1 MKKLLILLFVLA
13 FIFPSEMNAQRRK
26 SKGKKAASATK
37 PKPKSKTKK
46 YSDFVKKDT
55 KTDEGLFKVHENDGK
70 YFYEIPKNLLG
81 KEMLLVSRIKELP
94 SNFGGGYVNA
104 GSKTNEQVVIW
115 EQFKKKIL
123 LKIKSYNA
131 IANDSLPI
139 YKSVKS
145 NNLEP
150 ILYAFDIKTQSK
162 DSTAVLIDVTKFF
175 SSDVK
180 AISGIDSRA
189 RTQYKVRRL
198 DTKRS
203 FINTIKSYPKNIEV
217 VQDFTFEASKPPS
230 NRNAG
235 TISIRMNQSM
245 ILLPEKPMMP
255 RLFDK
260 RVGYFTVGTVDY
272 NSEKLKADSK
282 RYIRRWRLE
291 PKDKEAYA
299 RGELVEPIKPIV
311 YYLDP
316 ATPKKLRK
324 YIKQGVDDWAGVFE
338 TAGFKNAIMAKMP
351 PTKEEDPEFSMED
364 IRYSSIRYVAS
375 TTRNAVGPS
384 VSDPRSGEIIE
395 SDIIWYH
402 NHLRSYRNRYLL
414 ETGAANPSART
425 LDTPAEEIGEMMRMV
440 IAHEIGHALGLPHNM
455 AASYAYPTESLRDGD
470 FTQKNGIAATIMDY
484 ARYNYVAQ
492 PEDKNVRFIRQL
504 GPYDHY
510 SINWGYR
517 VISNANTPKDEV
529 KTLDNWIDE
538 KAGDPIYKFG
548 YQRRGGFDPAS
559 QTEGIGNDLVKASTY
574 GIKNLKIVAKNL
586 PEWTSDQTNDY
597 ADLNELYGELLSVW
611 NRYINHVVGNVGGVF
626 EDNKKPNQQGNV
638 YTVLAKSKQ
647 KESLNWLLKNTF
659 TTPNWLL
666 DKNILANINHTV
678 FEDNR
683 ADYGTAL
690 DLDFGITNI
699 SGSVFNNNGN
709 SGQGLLADQYVISMR
724 DLAELT
730 LEHVT
735 MADNNVQN
743 ATIGRPNGSP
753 ITINIY
759 SSIIYN
765 PNTGPVFDDFAAFT
779 PDIDCV
785 IAHEIASMQTL
796 GGIQLLNNDPKFKAP
811 LDRDYHLD
819 AMFSPAVDFCSES
832 NVLGDLKDMDGHTRG
847 WDDGSVPND
856 QNNPNYVFD
865 AGADETYDNDII
877 FENGFE

>member
-1 MKKLLILLFVLA
+1 MKKLLTLSLLLA
-13 FIFPSEMNAQRRK
+13 FVFPSEINAQRKK
-26 SKGKKAASATK
+26 SKKKTETSTEK
-37 PKPKSKTKK
+37 TKPKSKTKK
-46 YSDFVKKDT
+46 YSDFIKKDT
-55 KTDEGLFKVHENDGK
+55 KTNEGLFKVHETKDK
-70 YFYEIPKNLLG
+70 FYYEIPKELLG

-94 SNFGGGYVNA
+94 SGFGGGYVNA
-104 GSKTNEQVVIW
+104 GSKTNEQVVVW

-150 ILYAFDIKTQSK
+150 ILYAFDIETESK

-180 AISGIDSRA
+180 AISGINSRA
-189 RTQYKVRRL
+189 RTQYKVKRL
-198 DTKRS
+198 DASRS
-203 FINTIKSYPKNIEV
+203 FINTIKSYPKNVEV
-217 VQDFTFEASKPPS
+217 VQDFTFDASKPPS
-230 NRNAG
+230 NSRAQ

-260 RVGYFTVGTVDY
+260 RVGYFTVGNIDY

-282 RYIRRWRLE
+282 KYIRRWRLE

-316 ATPKKLRK
+316 ATPEKLRK
-324 YIKQGVDDWAGVFE
+324 YIKQGVDDWQKVFE

-375 TTRNAVGPS
+375 TTRNATGPS

-455 AASYAYPTESLRDGD
+455 AASYAYPVESLRNGD

-484 ARYNYVAQ
+484 ARYNYIAQ
-492 PEDKNVRFIRQL
+492 PGDEGVRFIRQL

-517 VISNANTPKDEV
+517 VIPGAGSPKDEV
-529 KTLDNWIDE
+529 KTLDGWIDE
-538 KAGDPIYKFG
+538 KANDPIYKFG
-548 YQRRGGFDPAS
+548 IQRRGGFDPAS
-559 QTEGIGNDLVKASTY
+559 QTEGIGNDQVKASNY

-586 PEWTSDQTNDY
+586 PQWTSDQTNNY
-597 ADLNELYGELLSVW
+597 EDLSELYGELLGTW
-611 NRYINHVVGNVGGVF
+611 NRYVGHVIGNIGGVF
-626 EDNKKPNQQGNV
+626 EDNKKPNQKGNV
-638 YTVLAKSKQ
+638 YSVLPKYKQ
-647 KESLNWLLKNTF
+647 KESLNWLLNNTF
-659 TTPNWLL
+659 TTQNWLL
-666 DKNILANINHTV
+666 DKNILANTNHTGYV
-678 FEDNR
+678 ERMGRYQNR
-683 ADYGTAL
+683 HL
-690 DLDFGITNI
+690 
-699 SGSVFNNNGN
+699 
-709 SGQGLLADQYVISMR
+709 
-724 DLAELT
+724 
-730 LEHVT
+730 
-735 MADNNVQN
+735 
-743 ATIGRPNGSP
+743 
-753 ITINIY
+753 
-759 SSIIYN
+759 SS
-765 PNTGPVFDDFAAFT
+765 
-779 PDIDCV
+779 
-785 IAHEIASMQTL
+785 
-796 GGIQLLNNDPKFKAP
+796 LLNEARLERMINSEVTS
-811 LDRDYHLD
+811 Y
-819 AMFSPAVDFCSES
+819 DFYAASEMVKDIRKGIFSES
-832 NVLGDLKDMDGHTRG
+832 NSTKNVTVYRRNLQKNLIDRLGVLLNSKNAKNSDISSIARGELTALKYQVTTASKRAVNSITKYHYKDCLAKINSILD
-847 WDDGSVPND
+847 PK
-856 QNNPNYVFD
+856 
-865 AGADETYDNDII
+865 
-877 FENGFE
+877 